1 MEIEPSIIQV
11 FSKNLVPGAVKT
23 RLMPVLRG
31 NGAYELQKIM
41 LERLLNEVTKLN
53 NPAEIWTDSV
63 VAHPLIIES
72 GFPHKIQRG
81 KDLGERMLH
90 AIENGLR
97 KAKKVILV
105 GSDLPPLDRFYI
117 DEANKALD
125 AYDVVFGPTEDGGFG
140 LIATK
145 IVFSD
150 MFNLVNWSSDS
161 VLSDILRNLAGRSVG
176 FHCLPFIWDVDT
188 PNDLERCFE
197 FMNMQ
202 ISDLGIDI

>member
-1 MEIEPSIIQV
+1 MEIERSIIQV

>member
-1 MEIEPSIIQV
+1 MEIERSIIQV

-53 NPAEIWTDSV
+53 GPAEIWTDSV

-150 MFNLVNWSSDS
+150 MFNRVNWSSDS

>member
-1 MEIEPSIIQV
+1 MEIERSIIQV

-150 MFNLVNWSSDS
+150 MFNRVNWSSDS

-176 FHCLPFIWDVDT
+176 VHCLPFIWDVDT

>member
-1 MEIEPSIIQV
+1 MEIERSIIQV

-161 VLSDILRNLAGRSVG
+161 VLSDTLRNLAGRSVG

>member
-1 MEIEPSIIQV
+1 MEIERSIIQV

-117 DEANKALD
+117 DEAYKALD

>member
-1 MEIEPSIIQV
+1 
-11 FSKNLVPGAVKT
+11 
-23 RLMPVLRG
+23 MPVLRG

-150 MFNLVNWSSDS
+150 MFNRVNWSSDS

>member
-1 MEIEPSIIQV
+1 MEIERSIIQV

-117 DEANKALD
+117 DEAYKALD

-150 MFNLVNWSSDS
+150 MFNRVNWSSDS

>member
-1 MEIEPSIIQV
+1 MEIERSIIQV

-150 MFNLVNWSSDS
+150 MFNRVNWSSDS

>member
-1 MEIEPSIIQV
+1 MEIERSIIQV

-150 MFNLVNWSSDS
+150 MFNRVNWSSDS

-202 ISDLGIDI
+202 ISDLGFDI

>member
-1 MEIEPSIIQV
+1 MEIERSIIQV
-11 FSKNLVPGAVKT
+11 FSKNLVPGGVKT

-41 LERLLNEVTKLN
+41 LGRLLDEINKLN
-53 NPAEIWTDSV
+53 KPAEIWTDSV

>member
-1 MEIEPSIIQV
+1 MEIERSIIQV
-11 FSKNLVPGAVKT
+11 FSKNLVPGGVKT
-23 RLMPVLRG
+23 RLMPVLTG

-41 LERLLNEVTKLN
+41 LGRLLDEVTKLN
-53 NPAEIWTDSV
+53 KPAEIWTDSV

-150 MFNLVNWSSDS
+150 MFNRVNWSSDS

>member
-1 MEIEPSIIQV
+1 MEIERSIIQV

-117 DEANKALD
+117 DEAYKALD

-150 MFNLVNWSSDS
+150 MFNRVNWRSDS
-161 VLSDILRNLAGRSVG
+161 VLSDILRNLSGRSVG

>member
-1 MEIEPSIIQV
+1 MEIERSIIQV

-53 NPAEIWTDSV
+53 GPAEIWTDSV

>member
-1 MEIEPSIIQV
+1 MEIERSIIQV

-53 NPAEIWTDSV
+53 GPAEIWTDSV

-140 LIATK
+140 LIATR

-150 MFNLVNWSSDS
+150 MFNRVNWSSDS